1 MLNNVLIFFSGIGL
15 FLYGVTTVSS
25 GALTYGENIL
35 NSRINKLLSSGISAT
50 LTGLTVTAVIQSSSA
65 TNSIAVK
72 LSDSYLLNQKTSF
85 YIIMG
90 ANIGTTVTA
99 YLSIISTFDISYYIS
114 ASMFFAILTA
124 VLTKN
129 IKVKNTAMMLCSL
142 SLIFIGLNLVNSSMS
157 AFEDI
162 IYSFLATRTNRFLL
176 LILAMLLTAVLQ
188 SSSLTSVLLV
198 AMAAANI
205 IDITAA
211 VYMVM
216 GINIGS
222 CGSVLLACAGCKKQG
237 VVCALFH
244 LFFNIVGTI
253 INIFFIETG
262 VLNFFVNAPLRA
274 DIKIALY
281 HTFFN
286 TVTTLLIY
294 YFVPEVCSF
303 LNNRLKNN
311 SYFSAS
317 SNISR
322 TSEGAADLPTLRDT

>member
-1 MLNNVLIFFSGIGL
+1 MYGI
-15 FLYGVTTVSS
+15 TAVSS
-25 GALTYGENIL
+25 GALIYGENL
-35 NSRINKLLSSGISAT
+35 LKSRMQRLLSNGISAT
-50 LTGLTVTAVIQSSSA
+50 LTGMTVTAIIQSSSA

-114 ASMFFAILTA
+114 ALMFFAILTA
-124 VLTKN
+124 ALTKN
-129 IKVKNTAMMLCSL
+129 IKLKNTAMLLCSI
-142 SLIFIGLNLVNSSMS
+142 SMIFIGLNLVNSSIS

-162 IYSFLATRTNRFLL
+162 IYSFLETRTNRFIL

-198 AMAAANI
+198 AMAAAKV

-216 GINIGS
+216 GINIGA

-237 VVCALFH
+237 VICALFH
-244 LFFNIVGTI
+244 LLFNIAGTV
-253 INIFFIETG
+253 INIIFIETG
-262 VLNFFVNAPLRA
+262 ILTFFINAPIRA

-286 TVTTLLIY
+286 TVTTLFLY
-294 YFVPEVCSF
+294 YFVPDICVF
-303 LNNRLKNN
+303 LNNRLRNN

-317 SNISR
+317 SSISR
-322 TSEGAADLPTLRDT
+322 TSDGAADLPTLRDT